1 MQKGDT
7 MTEEKIAR
15 INELYHKSKEEGL
28 TAEEKIEQANLR
40 KEYIAAIRADLQGT
54 LNNVS
59 VLNPDGTITDL
70 KDMKKKK
77 R

>member
-1 MQKGDT
+1 

-15 INELYHKSKEEGL
+15 INQLYHKSKEEGL

-59 VLNPDGTITDL
+59 VLNPDGTVTVL
-70 KDMKKKK
+70 KDMRKKKK
-77 R
+77 

>member
-1 MQKGDT
+1 

-15 INELYHKSKEEGL
+15 INQLYHKSKEVGL

-40 KEYIAAIRADLQGT
+40 KEYIAAIRADLQRT

-59 VLNPDGTITDL
+59 VLNPDGTVTDL
-70 KDMKKKK
+70 KDVKKKK

>member
-1 MQKGDT
+1 

-54 LNNVS
+54 LNNIS
-59 VLNPDGTITDL
+59 ILNPDGTVTDL
-70 KDMKKKK
+70 KDMPKKKK
-77 R
+77 K

>member
-1 MQKGDT
+1 

-15 INELYHKSKEEGL
+15 INQLYHKSKEEGL

-59 VLNPDGTITDL
+59 VLNPDGTVTDL
-70 KDMKKKK
+70 KDMRKKKK
-77 R
+77 